1 MKRLLFIVFI
11 FGGMIGGLNADDTT
25 SVHFDVNIG
34 QDDEPKKEKPKKK
47 RDKDDIRTGWTF
59 GALPSISY
67 DSDLGLQLGA
77 LTNIFFFGNGS
88 TYPEYL
94 HSFYVELA
102 YTTKRYGLFRFSYDS
117 KYLIPKHRLT
127 VDISYLPDAMSD
139 FFGFNGYQSVYN
151 PEWKTQSDP
160 EYVTRAFYKY
170 RRDIFRISG
179 DLQGK
184 LGGHW
189 NWNAG
194 LGLLLYSVSSVNI
207 NMINKGKD
215 DEEKLPNVDGLY
227 EKYQKWGLIGENEN
241 GGGYPYIRA
250 GITYD
255 SRDKQQN
262 PNKGIYADVFLTY
275 TATFG
280 NQSKFNNLKT
290 NVTFR
295 HYVPIYKDYI
305 SFAYRAAVQLSA
317 AGNSPFYLNNYWN
330 TLYIQRVLY
339 EALGGA
345 NTLRGIQRNKVASN
359 GFAFANFE
367 FRFKV
372 VKFKI
377 KKENFHIGLVP
388 FVDAGMIL
396 QPYDISEE
404 NVVPDIQKND
414 PDFDLTQLSKYIDF
428 SNNRIFTPHV
438 AGGLG
443 LKIAMNENFVLS
455 VDWAT
460 PFNRQDNDKVSNLYI
475 KMGYMF

>member
-1 MKRLLFIVFI
+1 MKKLLLISLILCAFTL
-11 FGGMIGGLNADDTT
+11 GLRANDTIT
-25 SVHFDVNIG
+25 LAQISNDI
-34 QDDEPKKEKPKKK
+34 QKEKPKTEKPKKEKESV
-47 RDKDDIRTGWTF
+47 RTGWTF
-59 GALPSISY
+59 GVLPSIAY

-77 LTNIFFFGNGS
+77 LTNIYFFGDGS

-94 HSFYVELA
+94 HSLYLELA

-151 PEWKTQSDP
+151 PEWKTQGDP
-160 EYVTRAFYKY
+160 NYISRAFYKY
-170 RRDIFRISG
+170 RRDIFRVSG

-184 LGGHW
+184 IGGNW

-194 LGLLLYSVSSVNI
+194 LGLLVYNIGSVNI
-207 NMINKGKD
+207 DMINKGKK
-215 DEEKLPNVDGLY
+215 DEDKLPDVDGLY
-227 EKYQKWGLIGENEN
+227 EKYQKWGLIGENED
-241 GGGYPYIRA
+241 GGWHPYIRA

-262 PNKGIYADVFLTY
+262 PTKGIYADVFLTY
-275 TATFG
+275 TAAFG
-280 NQSKFNNLKT
+280 DQSKFNNLKT
-290 NVTFR
+290 NFTFR
-295 HYVPIYKDYI
+295 HYVPIYKDWI

-317 AGNSPFYLNNYWN
+317 AGETPFYLNNYWN

-345 NTLRGIQRNKVASN
+345 NTLRGIQRNKVAAN
-359 GFAFANFE
+359 GFAFANVE

-372 VKFKI
+372 AKFKI
-377 KKENFHIGLVP
+377 KKENFYIGLVP
-388 FVDAGMIL
+388 FLDAGMIL

-404 NVVPDIQKND
+404 VLISNIKEND
-414 PDFDLTQLSKYIDF
+414 PDFDLAQLPEYIDF
-428 SNNRIFTPHV
+428 STNKIYTPHIS
-438 AGGLG
+438 AGLG

-455 VDWAT
+455 VDWAA
-460 PFNRQDNDKVSNLYI
+460 PFNKQDNNKMSNLYI